1 MTLEIRPNIFII
13 NGNNELYARFNFPIG
28 GITVKRIVTIQD
40 ISCVG
45 KCSLTVALPIISAMG
60 VEAAIL
66 PTAVLSTHTMFSN
79 FTFKDLADQIEP
91 IAAHWKKEN
100 FKFDAVYTGYLGSF
114 EQIDLMKNFFD
125 QFNTEDN
132 LLFVDPAMADNGKL
146 YPAFDEAFAKH
157 MATLCAKAD
166 IIVPNITEACFM
178 TGMEYKTEYD
188 ESYVKELLLKLSD
201 LGAKVSILTGVSFAE
216 GKTGVMG
223 YDKEKNEFSYYEHDK
238 LPVSYHGTGDIFSST
253 CVGAMM
259 NGMDWTEAVKV
270 AADYTAECIRLT
282 LEDPAKPWYGVN
294 FEQAI
299 PYLVEKIRK

>member
-1 MTLEIRPNIFII
+1 M
-13 NGNNELYARFNFPIG
+13 
-28 GITVKRIVTIQD
+28 KRIVTIQD

-60 VEAAIL
+60 VETAIL
-66 PTAVLSTHTMFSN
+66 PTAVLSTHTMFSH
-79 FTFKDLADQIEP
+79 FTCKDLTDQIEP
-91 IAAHWKKEN
+91 IAQHWQKEN
-100 FKFDAVYTGYLGSF
+100 FQFDAVYTGYLGSF
-114 EQIDLMKNFFD
+114 EQIDLMKKFF
-125 QFNTEDN
+125 EDFKTDSN
-132 LLFVDPAMADNGKL
+132 ILFVDPAMADNGKL

-157 MATLCAKAD
+157 MGTLCGKAD

-188 ESYVKELLLKLSD
+188 EAYVKELLQHLAE
-201 LGAKVSILTGVSFAE
+201 LGAKICILTGVSFAE

-223 YDKEKNEFSYYEHDK
+223 YDTKTKEFAYYEHEK

-253 CVGAMM
+253 CIGAMI
-259 NGMDWTEAVKV
+259 NGMDWKEAIQV

-299 PYLVEKIRK
+299 PYLVQRIQK